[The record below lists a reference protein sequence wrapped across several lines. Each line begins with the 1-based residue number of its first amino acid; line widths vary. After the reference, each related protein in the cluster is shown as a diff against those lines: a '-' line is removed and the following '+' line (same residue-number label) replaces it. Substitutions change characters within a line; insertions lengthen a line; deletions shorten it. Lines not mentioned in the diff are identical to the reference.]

1 MYGLT
6 MEEAKWI
13 WESGD
18 NWRCSNCG
26 VSPAGQDF
34 VGNWIAVED
43 NLYCY
48 NCGCKMTIDYGEN
61 EE

>member
-1 MYGLT
+1 

-26 VSPAGQDF
+26 ASPAGQDF
-34 VGNWIAVED
+34 VGNWVAVED